1 MGSPYH
7 NLDSRLEAALSEVI
21 TDAISGGSLT
31 LTNHG
36 VIRTGIDYQPRDA
49 NCIVCHVSNADEY
62 VERSGMWRATCSV
75 NVYTNIDATNA
86 TTAHKGNIA
95 RIRDLFMDSDIA
107 ATLTATDESILATA
121 AVNYSISNDV
131 EDRFAVGG
139 LTFDVIVS
147 PQ

>member
-1 MGSPYH
+1 MP
-7 NLDSRLEAALSEVI
+7 L
-21 TDAISGGSLT
+21 
-31 LTNHG
+31 
-36 VIRTGIDYQPRDA
+36 
-49 NCIVCHVSNADEY
+49 
-62 VERSGMWRATCSV
+62 
-75 NVYTNIDATNA
+75 NA

-147 PQ
+147 PE